1 MSDFFLGAA
10 LAAFISSS
18 LALWTIAARL
28 IEIRGNISSIS
39 HALIALA
46 KARGHE

>member
-1 MSDFFLGAA
+1 MSDFLLHAA
-10 LAAFISSS
+10 VVASISSS

-46 KARGHE
+46 KERGHE